1 MVLDKL
7 FLKMEINTLLNLRMD
22 LHQNM
27 ENFNIIIYKFT
38 QEKLGQ
44 IISNDF
50 HKYGFGTLID

>member
-38 QEKLGQ
+38 
-44 IISNDF
+44 
-50 HKYGFGTLID
+50 